1 MTQSARALECCLDPA
16 SHPHSLCRLLFEQ
29 SAEGIV
35 ITDAEARILAVN
47 PAFAEITGYA
57 PEEALGRNPRFLN
70 SGREDKAFFRTLW
83 NALEASGSWRGEL
96 WNRRRNG
103 ELYRQWLSIHVAR
116 DPEGRVLHYV
126 GLLSDITER
135 HRSAEEIDYLS
146 NYDPVTGLANARLLR
161 ARLGQMLASAR
172 AHEQHLGIFYV
183 DIDHYN
189 DVIASHGH
197 AVADEVLEHFGE
209 VLSTVVAP
217 GDLLARLSDDTFVIV
232 AEVASGFASA
242 SSLAAH
248 YQEVCCQPI
257 EVAGGERLMLTAS
270 VGVAI
275 HPEDGLE
282 VHELLRNAASA
293 LLSAK
298 RGGRRSIAFYRPEI
312 TAAASQRLAL
322 EGALRK
328 ALIEREFVLH
338 YQPLVN
344 PLDGSLQGAEALL
357 RWQRGE
363 ELMAPG
369 GFIALA
375 ESSDLILPLGAWV
388 LDSAL
393 RQVRAWRD
401 AGLPAPRVSVNV
413 SERQIAAGQ
422 LAEEIAALLRRYAL
436 EPEVLQIEVVER
448 VLLRDPDQALRE
460 LERVRALGVGIA
472 LDDFGTGYSSL
483 SYLTRFPVDCL
494 KIDRSFVSQLA
505 SEPRHWA
512 IVRAILSMAH
522 SLDIGTVAEGVE
534 EPAQLR
540 MLTAA
545 GCHLMQGYLFSRPLP
560 PGRFAE
566 LLAQGID
573 GMETLLAARS
583 EGPS

>member
-1 MTQSARALECCLDPA
+1 MTQSSRALECCLDPA
-16 SHPHSLCRLLFEQ
+16 SHPHSLCRLLFDQ

-83 NALEASGSWRGEL
+83 NALEVSGSWRGEL

-116 DPEGRVLHYV
+116 DAEGRVLHYV

-209 VLSTVVAP
+209 VLSAVVAP

-275 HPEDGLE
+275 YPEDGIE

-298 RGGRRSIAFYRPEI
+298 RSGRRSIAFYRPEI

-401 AGLPAPRVSVNV
+401 AGLPVPRVSVNV

-448 VLLRDPDQALRE
+448 VLLRDPDQALCE

-505 SEPRHWA
+505 SEPRQWA
-512 IVRAILSMAH
+512 IVRAILSMAR

-534 EPAQLR
+534 ERAQLR
-540 MLTAA
+540 MLAEA
-545 GCHLMQGYLFSRPLP
+545 GCN
-560 PGRFAE
+560 
-566 LLAQGID
+566 
-573 GMETLLAARS
+573 
-583 EGPS
+583 